1 MMEFASF
8 MAQQNQ
14 SFKNGVNGYFASA
27 LDELFMYKDII
38 GQQQGEPLTGAYW
51 FKDTQICVARDAEG
65 TSDGFFFAA
74 KGGHNKESHNHND
87 IGSCILYYDARPI
100 LIDAG
105 VGTYTRQTFGPERY
119 TIWTMQSEYHNLPL
133 INGTA
138 QKDGKEFA
146 ARNQQYKATAQTI
159 SYQVD
164 IAGAYSQEANVK
176 SWIRGY
182 TLHRKKDFTITDKW
196 ELSACL
202 KPNVLNLMTCCE
214 VEIDSHKNI
223 ILTDEAGKFRL
234 EYNKKILSPEIK
246 TIKLTD
252 PKLIHSWNKEKLTRI
267 CFTILSQQTTGESK
281 LTIKRL

>member
-1 MMEFASF
+1 MPKEQATAS
-8 MAQQNQ
+8 
-14 SFKNGVNGYFASA
+14 S
-27 LDELFMYKDII
+27 
-38 GQQQGEPLTGAYW
+38 
-51 FKDTQICVARDAEG
+51 
-65 TSDGFFFAA
+65 FAA

-87 IGSCILYYDARPI
+87 VGSCILYYDARPI

-214 VEIDSHKNI
+214 VEIDNHKNV
-223 ILTDEAGKFRL
+223 ILTGEAGKFRL